1 MARAY
6 AIELR
11 LRVIKA
17 VEAGIRIS
25 KVSKLFNV
33 SRDTIYKWK
42 KLKDKQGTL
51 EAATGYQKG
60 HSHKIKDSE
69 SFNVIAKIKGTSKL
83 HEKGTREVG
92 VT

>member
-25 KVSKLFNV
+25 KVSKQNLRYVWF
-33 SRDTIYKWK
+33 
-42 KLKDKQGTL
+42 
-51 EAATGYQKG
+51 
-60 HSHKIKDSE
+60 
-69 SFNVIAKIKGTSKL
+69 
-83 HEKGTREVG
+83 
-92 VT
+92 

>member
-11 LRVIKA
+11 LRIIKA
-17 VEAGIRIS
+17 VEVGIRIS

-51 EAATGYQKG
+51 EAATG
-60 HSHKIKDSE
+60 
-69 SFNVIAKIKGTSKL
+69 
-83 HEKGTREVG
+83 
-92 VT
+92 

>member
-1 MARAY
+1 MYSINHYGTDRVKVLCYNKQLLISIKRDMARAY

-33 SRDTIYKWK
+33 SRD
-42 KLKDKQGTL
+42 
-51 EAATGYQKG
+51 G
-60 HSHKIKDSE
+60 HV
-69 SFNVIAKIKGTSKL
+69 FNLLIVLYTSDF
-83 HEKGTREVG
+83 
-92 VT
+92 

>member
-25 KVSKLFNV
+25 KVSKLIKV
-33 SRDTIYKWK
+33 IP
-42 KLKDKQGTL
+42 
-51 EAATGYQKG
+51 AA
-60 HSHKIKDSE
+60 SS
-69 SFNVIAKIKGTSKL
+69 
-83 HEKGTREVG
+83 G
-92 VT
+92 VF